1 MKGVIGNRFCNENT
15 DPVLYIFNLLTCK
28 TENFENDIHSKLANY
43 SEIIDIDQLKSELNV
58 WYKFI
63 DKHHSGFGCRSNVQN
78 ALSEIFIENNCREVF
93 PMVFRLARLYLSI
106 PVSSATPER
115 TFSCLKR
122 LLTWQR
128 NAMCHERLSSLAL
141 INIEKAE
148 LENLDIEYV
157 IDKFAEKDRKK
168 KFI

>member
-1 MKGVIGNRFCNENT
+1 MKGEISNRFCNENT
-15 DPVLYIFNLLTCK
+15 DPIIYIFNLLTCK
-28 TENFENDIHSKLANY
+28 NKTFENDIHSKLANY
-43 SEIIDIDQLKSELNV
+43 SDIIDVEPLKSELKV
-58 WYKFI
+58 WYKFV
-63 DKHHSGFGCRSNVQN
+63 DKHHSDLGCQSNFHN
-78 ALSEIFIENNCREVF
+78 ALSKIFVENNYREVF

-122 LLTWQR
+122 LLNWQR
-128 NAMCHERLSSLAL
+128 NAMGHERLSSLAM
-141 INIEKAE
+141 INIEKSE
-148 LENLDIEYV
+148 LANVNIESV